1 MDLKTDQQGNPILDQ
16 FSEEGFVDTVLRIS
30 NLAETE
36 SAYRFHLAASHK
48 GDVVGLDVSVVKG
61 IQGGFDSSMKL
72 NAAHVYR
79 EGIRFYRSGPESDR
93 LITALASLYGQGD
106 KQLRMRDETR
116 FTGIA
121 LHQGAIDIGRQPVKI
136 KLFGHDQ
143 EADDKDYNESFF
155 NLDLSN
161 GFVFWNEKDQE
172 YRQPL
177 IRVLSFEVPKKP

>member
-16 FSEEGFVDTVLRIS
+16 FSEEGFVDCALRIS

-36 SAYRFHLAASHK
+36 SAYQFHLAASHR
-48 GDVVGLDVSVVKG
+48 GDVVGFDVSVVKG

-79 EGIRFYRSGPESDR
+79 AGIRFYRSGPESDR
-93 LITALASLYGQGD
+93 LISALASLYGLGN
-106 KQLRMRDETR
+106 KQLTMRAETR

-121 LHQGAIDIGRQPVKI
+121 LHQGAIDIEHQAVKI

-143 EADDKDYNESFF
+143 KEDDEDYNESFF
-155 NLDLSN
+155 NLDLRN

-177 IRVLSFEVPKKP
+177 IRAISLDVPEKP